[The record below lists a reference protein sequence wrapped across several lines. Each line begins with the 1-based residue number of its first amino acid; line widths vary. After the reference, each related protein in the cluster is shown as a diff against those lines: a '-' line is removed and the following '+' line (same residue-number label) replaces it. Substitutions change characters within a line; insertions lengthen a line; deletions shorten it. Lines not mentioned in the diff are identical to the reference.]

1 MNNLEKIMNS
11 SVDNI
16 PEEYDYVLKNLIEK
30 GKLEC
35 AFLLRLIWEAGLRP
49 MDALDLKPSEM
60 IGRTIHRKSLKNGKY
75 EKYHMIS
82 EETEMIAAELLKRQ
96 GMFFSKSRQ
105 YYFKSIK
112 RNFRDQNM
120 SIWTIVK
127 YSRNKIFKFS
137 VFHIEDLPD
146 IKFLPG

>member
-16 PEEYDYVLKNLIEK
+16 PEEYDYVLTNLTEK
-30 GKLEC
+30 GNLEC

-49 MDALDLKPSEM
+49 ADALDLKPSEKT
-60 IGRTIHRKSLKNGKY
+60 GRTIHRKSLKNGKY
-75 EKYHMIS
+75 EKYHTIS
-82 EETEMIAAELLKRQ
+82 EETQMIAAELLERQ

-105 YYFKSIK
+105 YYFGLIK
-112 RNFRDQNM
+112 RNFRDRDM
-120 SIWTIVK
+120 SIWKIVK

-137 VFHIEDLPD
+137 VFQ
-146 IKFLPG
+146 